1 MSEKEKFLKTKHPT
15 LIKIMDLLIPSVD
28 NLLGAGS
35 MGLIIELEKICERY
49 ETVYLSVKRIIN
61 AIELDPVS
69 RVNGSFIFLD
79 TEIQEAIIENI
90 EVNLSKDFSV
100 VLNAIYSVY
109 YQNIDVRK
117 RINWKYESIQPN
129 GFDMEPWDESVLDKI
144 KERKPFWRDPNN

>member
-1 MSEKEKFLKTKHPT
+1 
-15 LIKIMDLLIPSVD
+15 MDLLIPSVD

-117 RINWKYESIQPN
+117 RIHWKYESIQPN
-129 GFDMEPWDESVLDKI
+129 GFDMEPWDEAVLDKI

>member
-49 ETVYLSVKRIIN
+49 ETVYLSVKRIIT

>member
-90 EVNLSKDFSV
+90 EVTLSKDFSV